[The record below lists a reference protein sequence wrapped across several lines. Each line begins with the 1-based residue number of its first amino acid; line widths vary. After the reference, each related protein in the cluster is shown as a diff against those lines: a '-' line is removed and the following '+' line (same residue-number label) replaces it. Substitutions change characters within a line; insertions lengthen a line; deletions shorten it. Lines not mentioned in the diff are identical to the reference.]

1 MCSSDLDWVA
11 QKRLSALAQIGLE
24 RHRDLADTPLLSELV
39 GNDRDRALM
48 TFVSRDATHA
58 RALAA
63 PPGVPAARIDAL
75 RQAFDAMVKDEAF
88 LAEARAARHDIAAS
102 DGIATGKA
110 VSEELGAPR
119 DVVERVK
126 AMVAGNFR

>member
-1 MCSSDLDWVA
+1 MCSSDL
-11 QKRLSALAQIGLE
+11 
-24 RHRDLADTPLLSELV
+24 
-39 GNDRDRALM
+39 
-48 TFVSRDATHA
+48 
-58 RALAA
+58 
-63 PPGVPAARIDAL
+63 
-75 RQAFDAMVKDEAF
+75 AMVKDEAF

-102 DGIATGKA
+102 DGIATAKA